1 MVARTSRELGALRS
15 DRPPWA
21 LTAALGPSRGAGLP
35 LAARQEDVIQFL
47 ELCEGWEEVLFTG
60 QAPRNTTPPGSTAA
74 ALRERSSRCHEYKGG
89 LLTSGSL
96 TVSLLGEEAAIDVK
110 DSRPLPQPLANR
122 ASGEA
127 RKVPCRTKLVFSRGC
142 SGFGCLVPG
151 RGPRRPQFPSSCIV
165 SDPSCWSAH
174 DSGYRSIS
182 TTVYGQ

>member
-21 LTAALGPSRGAGLP
+21 LTALGPSRGAGLP

-96 TVSLLGEEAAIDVK
+96 TVSLLGEEAAAIDVK

-122 ASGEA
+122 ASGQA
-127 RKVPCRTKLVFSRGC
+127 RKVTKLVFSRAARG
-142 SGFGCLVPG
+142 LAVLYPAEVPG
-151 RGPRRPQFPSSCIV
+151 GHSSL
-165 SDPSCWSAH
+165 PPAL
-174 DSGYRSIS
+174 YRIHRAGQP
-182 TTVYGQ
+182 TTADTAQ